1 MEAAARIT
9 AMTDDLIA
17 YLLDDL
23 SSERRAAVEEHLAT
37 DFAWQREYERL
48 KACMAESDDPCQCA
62 EEPLAEPPRDLVQK
76 TCFLVEHSDDLPG
89 PKAKTLRCGA
99 PVSAFTAES
108 SCLAAGTKSWSLADF
123 TIGGGVLLMVGALV
137 MPALFE
143 SRDATRRSVCQ
154 NNLQQLGTAVF
165 AYQEPRAHQLPA
177 VQPGENAGVYAVELL
192 EHGGFTREQL
202 TQLLVCPES
211 PLADDVAAGR
221 VVIYIP
227 TRREF
232 ENAKGEERVQMVKSM
247 GGSVAFR
254 IGFVVD
260 RQLQQPRYTGDQNTP
275 MLADAP
281 VISPEGVRSA
291 NHPRGYN
298 VLDESL
304 AVRFRTNCLL
314 PEGGDHMYLNAHG
327 QPAAGRGPKDVVLV
341 GSFIGPDGP
350 LVPVE
355 E

>member
-1 MEAAARIT
+1 
-9 AMTDDLIA
+9 MTDDLIA
-17 YLLDDL
+17 YLMDDL
-23 SSERRAAVEEHLAT
+23 SPERRAEVEERLAT
-37 DFAWQREYERL
+37 DFAWRRELERL
-48 KACMAESDDPCQCA
+48 KACMAETDDPCECA
-62 EEPLAEPPRDLVQK
+62 EEAATEPPQDLVQK

-89 PKAKTLRCGA
+89 QKSKSGRCSE

-108 SCLAAGTKSWSLADF
+108 PCLAAGAKTWRLADF

-154 NNLQQLGTAVF
+154 SNLQQLGAAVF

-177 VQPGENAGVYAVELL
+177 VQPGENAGIYAVELL
-192 EHGGFTREQL
+192 EHSGFTREQL

-211 PLADDVAAGR
+211 PLADDIAAGR
-221 VVIYIP
+221 VVIYVP
-227 TRREF
+227 TRREY
-232 ENAKGEERVQMVKSM
+232 ETATGQERVQMVKNM
-247 GGSVAFR
+247 GGSIAFR

-260 RQLQQPRYTGDQNTP
+260 RQLQQPRYTGDEKTP

-304 AVRFRTNCLL
+304 AVRFRTNCRL
-314 PEGGDHMYLNAHG
+314 PEGGDHMYLNARG
-327 QPAAGRGPKDVVLV
+327 EPAAGRGPKDVVLV
-341 GSFIGPDGP
+341 SSPIGPDGP
-350 LVPVE
+350 LVAVE
-355 E
+355 EK